1 MNETTF
7 MVGNLISYMRKVIAM
22 DFFIDTAKV
31 EEIKEA
37 TSWGIVD
44 GVTTNPTKLVQAGR
58 PLIDVVEEICQIIDG
73 PVSVEAVSTESNQI
87 VEEARKLAALRENIV
102 VKVPL
107 IKEGIKAVAILS
119 DEGIKTNVTLNF
131 SASQALLAAK
141 VGATYISPFVGRL
154 DEISHHGMELTQQ
167 IKTIY
172 DNYGFKTKIIVA
184 AARNP
189 LHVLDAALIGADI
202 TTMTFEIMENLF
214 KHPLT
219 DLGLEMFLDDWKKV
233 PK

>member
-1 MNETTF
+1 M
-7 MVGNLISYMRKVIAM
+7 GKVIEM
-22 DFFIDTAKV
+22 EFFIDTAEVKEI
-31 EEIKEA
+31 EEAK
-37 TSWGIVD
+37 SWGIVD
-44 GVTTNPTKLVQAGR
+44 GVTTNPTKLAQAGR
-58 PLIDVVEEICQIIDG
+58 PLIEVVEEICQIIDG
-73 PVSVEAVSTESNQI
+73 PVSVEAVSTESGQI
-87 VEEARKLAALRENIV
+87 VEEARKLAALHENIV

-154 DEISHHGMELTQQ
+154 DEISQNGMELAQQ

-189 LHVLDAALIGADI
+189 LHVLDAALIGADV

-219 DLGLEMFLDDWKKV
+219 DMGLEMFLDDWKKV